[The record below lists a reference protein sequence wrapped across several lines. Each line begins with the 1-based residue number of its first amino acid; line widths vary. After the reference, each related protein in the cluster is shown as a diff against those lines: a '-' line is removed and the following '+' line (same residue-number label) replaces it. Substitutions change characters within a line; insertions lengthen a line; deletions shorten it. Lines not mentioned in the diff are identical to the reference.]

1 MEGVNERQM
10 QIITKLNK
18 MGFVKAV
25 DLCEEFNVS
34 SVTIRKD
41 LNFLE
46 KKGILYRTHGG
57 ASKQSLYTFE
67 RNIDEKESLQVEQ
80 KKKIATLATTFIS
93 DNDYIILASGTTIHY
108 LSRFLKDFKNLTVLT
123 SSLFV
128 SVELCN
134 NNNNVEVIQLGGKV
148 RKSSRSVIG
157 PIAESVLNNFSCN
170 TLFLGVDGI
179 DANFGSCKSPI

>member
-46 KKGILYRTHGG
+46 KKGILLEGN
-57 ASKQSLYTFE
+57 L
-67 RNIDEKESLQVEQ
+67 
-80 KKKIATLATTFIS
+80 KKKLKIYEMSGIPDFAECPCTSNKF
-93 DNDYIILASGTTIHY
+93 DYFC
-108 LSRFLKDFKNLTVLT
+108 RFNY
-123 SSLFV
+123 
-128 SVELCN
+128 
-134 NNNNVEVIQLGGKV
+134 
-148 RKSSRSVIG
+148 
-157 PIAESVLNNFSCN
+157 
-170 TLFLGVDGI
+170 
-179 DANFGSCKSPI
+179 